1 MPLPT
6 WLGGRRPPRWLRII
20 SAAIAVLFAVGL
32 SNAHALTDVFGGSLS
47 CSFML
52 LNAIASKGLYD
63 GRFSAWTRKHPIA
76 NGSLIFLVLGGCLLL
91 LLSDHIAAWLAA
103 VIVVPPSAT
112 FAVWVTYRD
121 HCCSVD
127 R

>member
-1 MPLPT
+1 MPRPT
-6 WLGGRRPPRWLRII
+6 WLGGSRPPRWLRII

-32 SNAHALTDVFGGSLS
+32 SNAHALTDVFGGALACSL
-47 CSFML
+47 ML
-52 LNAIASKGLYD
+52 LTAIAPKGLYD

-76 NGSLIFLVLGGCLLL
+76 NGSLIFLVLGGCLLM
-91 LLSDHIAAWLAA
+91 LLSDYIAAWLAA

-112 FAVWVTYRD
+112 FAAWITYRE
-121 HCCSVD
+121 HTPAVG